1 VSGSGWKNKS
11 TLNLIK
17 SNESFIDYRPSAPT
31 EEKTF
36 LIQNATCLV
45 LPSLYEGFG
54 LPIVEAQRLGVPVLT
69 SNRGA
74 MRELAGA
81 GALLID
87 PMNEADIGQGLA
99 RFFDDPELRNALAA
113 QASKLG
119 HTHSWSRTAQL
130 TLKVLSNAG
139 VTGASM
145 PAQPKR

>member
-1 VSGSGWKNKS
+1 
-11 TLNLIK
+11 
-17 SNESFIDYRPSAPT
+17 
-31 EEKTF
+31 
-36 LIQNATCLV
+36 
-45 LPSLYEGFG
+45 
-54 LPIVEAQRLGVPVLT
+54 
-69 SNRGA
+69 

-139 VTGASM
+139 VTGAGM